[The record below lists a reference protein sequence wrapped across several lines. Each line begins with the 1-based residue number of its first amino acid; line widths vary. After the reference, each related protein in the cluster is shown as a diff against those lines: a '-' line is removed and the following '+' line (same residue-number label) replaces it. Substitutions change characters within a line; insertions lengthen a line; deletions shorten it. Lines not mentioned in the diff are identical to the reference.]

1 MTQHPHISGEP
12 LTLPPC
18 RNEKVPAPVRP
29 YRHMVPVQTRFNDF
43 DMLGH
48 LNNSVYL
55 QFMDLGKVKYFE
67 AALGHK
73 VETDSDIAAV
83 IVNIN
88 VNFYSP
94 TYFNEPVVVLT
105 ACVRISQRSFTL
117 EQRVVNPDT
126 GDVKCAATVVLAAF
140 DPETATSAQLRPEW
154 TAGLARMES

>member
-1 MTQHPHISGEP
+1 MKAIQLPECNNPRVPVAEHPWH
-12 LTLPPC
+12 
-18 RNEKVPAPVRP
+18 
-29 YRHMVPVQTRFNDF
+29 HMVEIQPRFNDF
-43 DMLGH
+43 DIFRH
-48 LNNSVYL
+48 VNNSSY
-55 QFMDLGKVKYFE
+55 
-67 AALGHK
+67 
-73 VETDSDIAAV
+73 
-83 IVNIN
+83 IN